1 LAEANGAPK
10 NYWEDARRKEKKK
23 KIKGDQNLYSD
34 IMLIIRLYIE
44 SHIIL
49 YMRGL

>member
-1 LAEANGAPK
+1 MASKEFE
-10 NYWEDARRKEKKK
+10 EDAGKKKKK
-23 KIKGDQNLYSD
+23 KIKMIQNLCTD

-49 YMRGL
+49 